1 MIRCVSFTSRFI
13 YSAIA
18 SIVHWGSHFV
28 RWLRHPLGVPQRVD
42 LVAKTE
48 LDKIIELFGEEHPE
62 QHIYITIAFGNR
74 LDQKWPRFILE
85 AADKSSVRSIQ
96 FEIEDSCNK
105 QQEMKLLGSR
115 KIAVNS
121 FFQKGY
127 PDIGDSDHSD
137 IITTH
142 LRVYVERS
150 LKQGKHIYIA
160 DWGVASVN
168 SKIQELYNSMQ
179 FKYPNN
185 IHLIVGGGPH
195 NAVIQGQCSN
205 YGRDVYQ
212 YACNNDLQKKPRIPG
227 KSGMYLPKCIKELND
242 KLGHAYAVFQTP
254 DAIVIPF

>member
-48 LDKIIELFGEEHPE
+48 FDKIIELFGEEHPE
-62 QHIYITIAFGNR
+62 QHVYINLAFGNR

-85 AADKSSVRSIQ
+85 AAEKSTVRSIQ
-96 FEIEDSCNK
+96 FEIVDTCNK
-105 QQEMKLLGSR
+105 QQETKLLSSR
-115 KIAVNS
+115 KIAINS
-121 FFQKGY
+121 FLQKGY
-127 PDIGDSDHSD
+127 PPGGDYSD
-137 IITTH
+137 IISAH
-142 LRVYVERS
+142 LGAYVERS
-150 LKQGKHIYIA
+150 LKQGKNVYIA
-160 DWGVASVN
+160 NWADAGVN
-168 SKIQELYNSMQ
+168 SKIQEIYNTMQ
-179 FKYPNN
+179 LKYPKN
-185 IHLIVGGGPH
+185 IHLIVGCGPH
-195 NAVIQGQCSN
+195 NAVIKGQCSN

-212 YACNNDLQKKPRIPG
+212 YACSHNLQKKPRIPG
-227 KSGMYLPKCIKELND
+227 ESGMYLPECIKELND